1 MSEVPFTDHYSDLR
15 DALPGQDLP
24 WLGRLR
30 AGALAD
36 YSRQGLP
43 TPRQESWKYTSLR
56 PLEKVGFGADG
67 APRACISID
76 RAPSLLPAASEHHR
90 LVFVDGHYRADL
102 SSAGKLPDGAQFTT
116 LREVLTKEPDW
127 LERHLGKLSGEP
139 GSRESQPLL
148 ALNTAMMMNGF
159 VLRLAE
165 GVVLHEPI
173 EVVHLG
179 GAGDRPLAYHPR
191 NLIVMAPRSQA
202 TLIEHYTH
210 MGEQPYYTN
219 CGTEVALAE
228 GAVLHHYKLQ
238 ADALNAFHTATV
250 HAEVA
255 ADALY
260 DAFGM
265 TTGAQLSRNEIAVRL
280 AGEGA
285 NCHLNG
291 AYLMRG
297 KQHCDNTTKIDHLVP
312 NTACSEIFKGVVDD
326 SARAVFQGKIT
337 VHRDAQHTNGHQLSK
352 VLLLSDRAEIDA
364 KPELEIYA
372 DDVVCSHGATA
383 GDLDHDAL
391 FYLRARGIPEAA
403 ARSMLIEAFLAE
415 SVHNIAA
422 QGICPAL
429 MSSIGHWLAGRREGL

>member
-1 MSEVPFTDHYSDLR
+1 MSDSVFTDHYGDLR

-24 WLGRLR
+24 WLSRLR
-30 AGALAD
+30 ESAFAD
-36 YSRQGLP
+36 FAAKGLP
-43 TPRQESWKYTSLR
+43 TPRAESWKYTSLR
-56 PLEKVGFGADG
+56 PLEKVAFGAAG

-76 RAPSLLPAASEHHR
+76 RAPSLLPAASDHHR

-102 SSAGKLPDGAQFTT
+102 STASKLPKGARLAT
-116 LREVLTKEPDW
+116 LREMLAQEPDW
-127 LERHLGKLSGEP
+127 LQATLGGVSGDTD
-139 GSRESQPLL
+139 QPLL

-159 VLRLAE
+159 VLRLDD

-173 EVVHLG
+173 EIVHLG

-191 NLIVMAPRSQA
+191 NLIVLAPNSQA
-202 TLIEHYTH
+202 TLIEHHTH

-219 CGTEVALAE
+219 SGTEVSLAA

-238 ADALNAFHTATV
+238 ADALNAFHTATL

-255 ADALY
+255 AGALY

-291 AYLMRG
+291 AYLVRG
-297 KQHCDNTTKIDHLVP
+297 RQHCDNTTRIDHLVP
-312 NTACSEIFKGVVDD
+312 NTACSEVFKGVIDD
-326 SARAVFQGKIT
+326 EARAVFQGKIT

-372 DDVVCSHGATA
+372 DDVACSHGATA

-391 FYLRARGIPEAA
+391 FYLRARGIPEPA
-403 ARSMLIEAFLAE
+403 ARAMLIEAFLAE

-422 QGICPAL
+422 QGICPAF
-429 MSSIGHWLAGRREGL
+429 MVSIGHWLAGRPQEI